1 MNDQTTLVLQ
11 ALSRDV
17 GELQERLHHM
27 EMMFMQLI
35 GGLAEAGVIQ
45 VAEEA
50 EVDDE
55 ASARGT
61 GDEVVEEEKESRII
75 LP

>member
-45 VAEEA
+45 VEEDV
-50 EVDDE
+50 EVDGDT
-55 ASARGT
+55 STIGT
-61 GDEVVEEEKESRII
+61 GDEVEVEEESRII

>member
-45 VAEEA
+45 VAEE
-50 EVDDE
+50 DDE

>member
-1 MNDQTTLVLQ
+1 
-11 ALSRDV
+11 
-17 GELQERLHHM
+17 
-27 EMMFMQLI
+27 MQLI

>member
-61 GDEVVEEEKESRII
+61 GDEVEEEKESRII